1 MSSSASALSSV
12 LAQETSV
19 TTLRRALANDRV
31 HHAYL
36 FDGPDG
42 VGKEMAAF
50 GLAQALVCEY
60 RGVTLPKDDACGTC
74 RACLRALPKE
84 ETRRPVHPDVVVLE
98 RGLYDPAAI
107 GRRTQESQEI
117 SIDQVR
123 TLVLA
128 RASFAPHE
136 GRAKVFIIRRAD
148 ELSTSAANALLKT
161 LEEPNDKTHF
171 VLISSQPDS
180 LLSTIRSRTQRV
192 RFAALPDAIVTKLLV
207 SRGIDAFRAQEIA
220 RLSGGSM
227 QSALGLADDEES
239 AAREHFV
246 QRALAAITAPTIGPA
261 LELAE
266 EAKKAKGELPTRLAA
281 LASALAASACANAG
295 GAGRA
300 ADAAGARYQLALA
313 AMRQL
318 EGNASAQL
326 VVESLLVRMRSA

>member
-1 MSSSASALSSV
+1 VPTSALSSV

-19 TTLRRALANDRV
+19 ATLRRALASDRV

-42 VGKEMAAF
+42 VGKELAAF
-50 GLAQALVCEY
+50 GLAQALVCEQ
-60 RGVTLPKDDACGTC
+60 RGVSLPKDDACGSC
-74 RACLRALPKE
+74 SACLRAIPKP
-84 ETRRPVHPDVVVLE
+84 ETRRPVHPDVIVLE
-98 RGLYDPAAI
+98 RGLYDPGAI

-128 RASFAPHE
+128 RAAFAPHE
-136 GRAKVFIIRRAD
+136 GRAKVFLVRRAD

-161 LEEPNDKTHF
+161 LEEPNNRTHF
-171 VLISSQPDS
+171 ILMSAQPDS

-192 RFAALPDAIVTKLLV
+192 RFAALPDAIVTKLLTA
-207 SRGIDAFRAQEIA
+207 RGVDAFRAQEIA

-227 QSALGLADDEES
+227 SAAVGLADEEES
-239 AAREHFV
+239 AARERFV
-246 QRALAAITAPTIGPA
+246 AQAFAAVAAPTMTLA

-266 EAKKAKGELPTRLAA
+266 GAKKEKGELAARLAA
-281 LASALAASACANAG
+281 FATALAVRAG
-295 GAGRA
+295 ATAENDGGRE
-300 ADAAGARYQLALA
+300 ADAAVLRYQLALN

-326 VVESLLVRMRSA
+326 VVESMMVRMRAS

>member
-1 MSSSASALSSV
+1 MPSPTTSALSSV

-19 TTLRRALANDRV
+19 ATLRRALANDRV

-42 VGKEMAAF
+42 VGKELAAF
-50 GLAQALVCEY
+50 GLAQALVCEH
-60 RGVTLPKDDACGTC
+60 RGVSLPKDDACGTC
-74 RACLRALPKE
+74 SACLRAIPKP

-98 RGLYDPAAI
+98 RGLYDPGAI

-161 LEEPNDKTHF
+161 LEEPNNKTHF
-171 VLISSQPDS
+171 VLLSSQPDS

-192 RFAALPDAIVTKLLV
+192 RFAALPDGIVTKLLV
-207 SRGIDAFRAQEIA
+207 ARGVDAFRAQEIA

-227 QSALGLADDEES
+227 ASALGLADEEES
-239 AAREHFV
+239 AARERFV
-246 QRALAAITAPTIGPA
+246 AQALAAIAAPTLSLA

-266 EAKKAKGELPTRLAA
+266 GAKKEKGELATRLAA
-281 LASALAASACANAG
+281 LATSLAARACTTAAERG
-295 GAGRA
+295 GRE
-300 ADAAGARYQLALA
+300 ADAAVLRYQLALN

-318 EGNASAQL
+318 EETRLRS
-326 VVESLLVRMRSA
+326 SLWSR